1 MNIFEP
7 KVRISHPL
15 ATNESIVKAHFELL
29 KLFPLSAYPSY
40 PIRSSTCPLA
50 AIFFM
55 ISAWATTTQ
64 QEFLGLRQ
72 GLNTVHVTLQVFYWL
87 LLVGYFTSTPAAQIY
102 ESAKSSLFLN
112 WTLLGDYEPCM
123 NPNPGTQWENESQAF
138 ANVTLPPCLGHPATA
153 GIACASLL
161 ASTSGVDVGEN
172 RRAWHLKLRDR
183 TLQVHSSHAKEMTQI
198 HNHTTSATVLSYLL
212 CKRTSNHWLQI
223 YSFIKRIQILDSS
236 RFRSCDF
243 GHAMTPTSPQLPRPI
258 PALRG

>member
-1 MNIFEP
+1 MNIFKP

-15 ATNESIVKAHFELL
+15 TTNESIVTEGPFWVAQAV
-29 KLFPLSAYPSY
+29 PGICLSHSLVHLSVGSNFLHDLSLGNDY
-40 PIRSSTCPLA
+40 
-50 AIFFM
+50 
-55 ISAWATTTQ
+55 SAGV
-64 QEFLGLRQ
+64 LGAQ
-72 GLNTVHVTLQVFYWL
+72 AGLNTVHVTLQVFYWL

-123 NPNPGTQWENESQAF
+123 NPNPGTQWENDSQAF
-138 ANVTLPPCLGHPATA
+138 ANVTVPPCLGHPATA

-198 HNHTTSATVLSYLL
+198 HNHITSAAVLS
-212 CKRTSNHWLQI
+212 
-223 YSFIKRIQILDSS
+223 
-236 RFRSCDF
+236 
-243 GHAMTPTSPQLPRPI
+243 
-258 PALRG
+258 